1 MSETRSSVPSTA
13 AKDARD
19 SPAGFDG
26 VVRKAFDDQKSLLRR
41 AEHCSLDPH
50 RLQAIGRVIGS
61 QIRVGRPSEP
71 DAIYTVSETRPES
84 TATTLRMGRDGRERL
99 DPDGPADAFEV
110 RVEARVPHP
119 EYSDA
124 EARQHSEFV
133 ERLDDECHQGRL
145 VILAPHGGSIEPG
158 TDQQAERVLAALG
171 NDIAGAWRCK
181 GFATEGAFRRFHIT
195 SSDLHESSFPLLAT
209 IASRNFLHAV
219 AFHGFTAQGILIG
232 GGAPPFIKEK
242 LAQALEGV
250 LAGEIPVRIANDSDD
265 FDGDNPRNIVN
276 RLTAGGKGGV
286 QIEQSRLARDKY
298 WKEIADAVAGVYHR
312 IC

>member
-1 MSETRSSVPSTA
+1 MA
-13 AKDARD
+13 ALSYGDAVSNDALAIQGHLRG
-19 SPAGFDG
+19 AGFDSDI
-26 VVRKAFDDQKSLLRR
+26 F
-41 AEHCSLDPH
+41 AEHAHPRMAH
-50 RLQAIGRVIGS
+50 RCRRLWEYGAVSSAETVCVFHFAIGSGA
-61 QIRVGRPSEP
+61 GRFIFQAP
-71 DAIYTVSETRPES
+71 DRLVTRYHNITPPELL
-84 TATTLRMGRDGRERL
+84 A
-99 DPDGPADAFEV
+99 AFL
-110 RVEARVPHP
+110 PHL
-119 EYSDA
+119 
-124 EARQHSEFV
+124 ARQ
-133 ERLDDECHQGRL
+133 CHQGRL